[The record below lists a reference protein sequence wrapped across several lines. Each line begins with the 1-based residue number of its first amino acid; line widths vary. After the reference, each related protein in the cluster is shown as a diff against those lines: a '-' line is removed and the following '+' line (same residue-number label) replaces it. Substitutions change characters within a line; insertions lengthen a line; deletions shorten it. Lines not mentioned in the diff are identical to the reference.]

1 MVAAGLL
8 SFFQKPPMADTPHR
22 RKFVEPIDW
31 AVLAS
36 VLVHCLILALRFGLP
51 GETSQPG
58 PLPQAP
64 LSITL
69 DDPVVAPEP
78 QPLPLPPTPMT
89 NTGMATAAPDA
100 LNAAAGFSITV
111 LRAPDEATRPDQAP
125 SDATVERKAGSNRV
139 RKPVMTADQGS
150 WRTAAGAETPEAV
163 PDTLAEAAPGKSTIM
178 VPEDELTPAAPQP
191 ELGAP
196 ELMNNTPVT
205 ETPPEPAPTASPD
218 AAALAQA
225 EIARQA
231 AENAAAEAAKQAE
244 QIRLAAEV
252 DATRAAEQAK
262 AEQARKIAEQQAA
275 ERQKADAQARQ
286 QAEAAAQ
293 QQAEAAEQARQAQQ
307 AVTEKLRAEELARQA
322 QIRLA
327 AEQLARKQA
336 EEAARAEQAR
346 QALQAAAEQQKAEA
360 LARQKAEA
368 LVRAEQQRQLVE
380 QQAAAEQRRAEAA
393 AAQRRQ
399 EEAARAAQ
407 AAAAQRQAEAAAEQA
422 RRQASAASRS
432 STGNGTGT
440 GTGRQADQ
448 GGDGSGTPSGLG
460 ITLPIDPPVGL
471 SLTERAL
478 QQARQGNLRAEKP
491 PSSGRSR
498 IANYSQAAAA
508 AEPELRFYAESL
520 NIKLNRIGALNAPR
534 LSPDRFYRP
543 VQLTIIVNSDGS
555 LADILVRHSS
565 GDAKLDEAARRIVQ
579 MSLPFAPFPAGM
591 QGRYDRIE
599 IGRNW
604 DFGAGTAGLLN

>member
-1 MVAAGLL
+1 
-8 SFFQKPPMADTPHR
+8 MADTPHR
-22 RKFVEPIDW
+22 RKFIEPIDW

-51 GETSQPG
+51 GENSQPG
-58 PLPQAP
+58 PLPPEPLSVTLDDSVLAPEP
-64 LSITL
+64 LSI
-69 DDPVVAPEP
+69 
-78 QPLPLPPTPMT
+78 PLPPTAAAS
-89 NTGMATAAPDA
+89 TGIAAEAPEE
-100 LNAAAGFSITV
+100 LNAAASFNITV
-111 LRAPDEATRPDQAP
+111 LRAPDEATRPDKTP

-205 ETPPEPAPTASPD
+205 DTPPEPAPTTSTD

-225 EIARQA
+225 EIARQT
-231 AENAAAEAAKQAE
+231 AEAAAAEAAKQAE
-244 QIRLAAEV
+244 QTRLAAE
-252 DATRAAEQAK
+252 AAAKRAEEQTK

-286 QAEAAAQ
+286 LAEAAAQ
-293 QQAEAAEQARQAQQ
+293 QQAEAAAQARQAQQ
-307 AVTEKLRAEELARQA
+307 AAAEKLRAEEQARQA

-336 EEAARAEQAR
+336 EEAAKAEQTR

-368 LVRAEQQRQLVE
+368 LARAEQQRQLAE

-399 EEAARAAQ
+399 EEAARATQ

-422 RRQASAASRS
+422 RRQASAATRS
-432 STGNGTGT
+432 PTGNGTGT
-440 GTGRQADQ
+440 GTGRQADK

-460 ITLPIDPPVGL
+460 ITLPIEPPVGL

-491 PSSGRSR
+491 PSSGRGR

-534 LSPDRFYRP
+534 LSADRFYRP

-565 GDAKLDEAARRIVQ
+565 GDSKLDDAARRIVQ

-591 QGRYDRIE
+591 QERYDRIE

>member
-8 SFFQKPPMADTPHR
+8 SPFQKPPMADTPHR
-22 RKFVEPIDW
+22 RKFIEPIDW

-51 GETSQPG
+51 GESSQPG
-58 PLPQAP
+58 PLPQEP

-78 QPLPLPPTPMT
+78 QPLPLPPKD
-89 NTGMATAAPDA
+89 NTSAAAVAPDEQ
-100 LNAAAGFSITV
+100 NPAASFNITV

-139 RKPVMTADQGS
+139 RKPVMTAEKGS

-205 ETPPEPAPTASPD
+205 EPPPEPAPTTNAD

-252 DATRAAEQAK
+252 AATRAAEQAK
-262 AEQARKIAEQQAA
+262 AEQARKAAEQQAA
-275 ERQKADAQARQ
+275 EQQQAETQARQ
-286 QAEAAAQ
+286 LAEAAAQ
-293 QQAEAAEQARQAQQ
+293 QQAEAAAQAERARQA
-307 AVTEKLRAEELARQA
+307 AAERLRAEAAARQA

-336 EEAARAEQAR
+336 EEAAKAEQAR

-368 LVRAEQQRQLVE
+368 LARAEQQRQLAE
-380 QQAAAEQRRAEAA
+380 QQAAAEQRQAEAA
-393 AAQRRQ
+393 AQRKQ
-399 EEAARAAQ
+399 EEATRAAQ
-407 AAAAQRQAEAAAEQA
+407 AAQAAAQRHAEAAAEQA
-422 RRQASAASRS
+422 RRQASAATRS
-432 STGNGTGT
+432 PAGNGTGT
-440 GTGRQADQ
+440 GMGRQSDQ

-460 ITLPIDPPVGL
+460 ITLPIEPPVGL

-478 QQARQGNLRAEKP
+478 QQSRQGNLRAEKP
-491 PSSGRSR
+491 LSSGRSR

-565 GDAKLDEAARRIVQ
+565 GDTKLDEAARRIVQ

-591 QGRYDRIE
+591 QERYDRIE

>member
-1 MVAAGLL
+1 
-8 SFFQKPPMADTPHR
+8 MADTPQR

-58 PLPQAP
+58 PLPLAP

-78 QPLPLPPTPMT
+78 QSLPLPPMA
-89 NTGMATAAPDA
+89 NTGMTAETPDA
-100 LNAAAGFSITV
+100 LSAAAGFSITV

-150 WRTAAGAETPEAV
+150 WRTAAGTETPEAV

-252 DATRAAEQAK
+252 AATRAAEQAK

-293 QQAEAAEQARQAQQ
+293 QQAEAAAQAEQ
-307 AVTEKLRAEELARQA
+307 ARQA

-336 EEAARAEQAR
+336 EEAARAEKAR

-368 LVRAEQQRQLVE
+368 QAKAEQQRQLAE
-380 QQAAAEQRRAEAA
+380 QLAAAEQRRAEAA

-407 AAAAQRQAEAAAEQA
+407 AAAAQRQAEAAAQEA

-432 STGNGTGT
+432 TTGNGTGS
-440 GTGRQADQ
+440 GTGRQADK

-591 QGRYDRIE
+591 QERYDRIE

>member
-1 MVAAGLL
+1 
-8 SFFQKPPMADTPHR
+8 MADTPHR

-51 GETSQPG
+51 GENSQPG
-58 PLPQAP
+58 PLPLEPLSVTLDDSVLAPEP
-64 LSITL
+64 LSI
-69 DDPVVAPEP
+69 
-78 QPLPLPPTPMT
+78 PLPPTAAAS
-89 NTGMATAAPDA
+89 TGIAAEAPEG
-100 LNAAAGFSITV
+100 LNAAASFNITV
-111 LRAPDEATRPDQAP
+111 LRAPDEATRPDKTP

-150 WRTAAGAETPEAV
+150 WRTATGAETPEAV
-163 PDTLAEAAPGKSTIM
+163 PNTLAEAAPGKSTIM

-205 ETPPEPAPTASPD
+205 DTPPEPAPATRAD
-218 AAALAQA
+218 TAALAQA

-231 AENAAAEAAKQAE
+231 AENAAAEAAAEAAKQAE
-244 QIRLAAEV
+244 QTRLAAE
-252 DATRAAEQAK
+252 AAEAAAKRAEEQTK

-286 QAEAAAQ
+286 LAEAAAQ
-293 QQAEAAEQARQAQQ
+293 QQAEAAAQARQAQQ
-307 AVTEKLRAEELARQA
+307 AVAEKLRVEEQARQA
-322 QIRLA
+322 QIRLT

-336 EEAARAEQAR
+336 EEAAKAEQTR

-368 LVRAEQQRQLVE
+368 LARAEQQRQLAE

-422 RRQASAASRS
+422 RRQASAATRS
-432 STGNGTGT
+432 PTGNGTGT
-440 GTGRQADQ
+440 GTGRQADK

-460 ITLPIDPPVGL
+460 ITLPIEPPVGL

-491 PSSGRSR
+491 PSSGRGR

-534 LSPDRFYRP
+534 LSADRFYRP

-565 GDAKLDEAARRIVQ
+565 GDSKLDDAARRIVQ

-591 QGRYDRIE
+591 QERYDRIE